1 MAKAKV
7 IFSLEALEI
16 VIDCSTEEKMRDI
29 CQRCATKMET
39 NLETLSFL
47 YGEKPVNFELSFE
60 DQANSQD
67 KKTNEMKVKVSKK
80 KDEGFIC
87 PKCGEKVELNP
98 KALDYL
104 ISSNKDI
111 IDNIT
116 GTNIIAE
123 NILNDNSTIYLN
135 ARIKNIKIILTSI
148 NEDIKK
154 NNEILKNLMNAQ
166 INTNNEADINN
177 QIDTNIFKDKNIIKG
192 ELDIEFNDIKKGIS
206 LFQYEDN
213 FGIDVYLNNKKVN
226 MIKDL
231 DDNWKID
238 YNFINTGKYLFC
250 IVFNEIVSDMEG
262 FFGNCP
268 NLISLDLSNFDA
280 SNVSTMRIIF
290 NKCKRLKEI
299 KGLDKLNTSNINDME
314 GMFQDCAELESLDLS
329 NVDTSNVTNMAFL
342 FNNCNNL
349 KEIKGLNNFITN
361 KVTDIQSMF
370 QSCFKLEYIDLSNF
384 DTSNVT
390 IMDEH
395 IRQNFLYFKL
405 T

>member
-135 ARIKNIKIILTSI
+135 SRIKNIKIILTSI

-154 NNEILKNLMNAQ
+154 NNEILKNLMNA
-166 INTNNEADINN
+166 
-177 QIDTNIFKDKNIIKG
+177 
-192 ELDIEFNDIKKGIS
+192 
-206 LFQYEDN
+206 
-213 FGIDVYLNNKKVN
+213 
-226 MIKDL
+226 
-231 DDNWKID
+231 
-238 YNFINTGKYLFC
+238 
-250 IVFNEIVSDMEG
+250 
-262 FFGNCP
+262 
-268 NLISLDLSNFDA
+268 
-280 SNVSTMRIIF
+280 
-290 NKCKRLKEI
+290 
-299 KGLDKLNTSNINDME
+299 
-314 GMFQDCAELESLDLS
+314 
-329 NVDTSNVTNMAFL
+329 
-342 FNNCNNL
+342 
-349 KEIKGLNNFITN
+349 
-361 KVTDIQSMF
+361 
-370 QSCFKLEYIDLSNF
+370 
-384 DTSNVT
+384 
-390 IMDEH
+390 
-395 IRQNFLYFKL
+395 
-405 T
+405 

>member
-87 PKCGEKVELNP
+87 QKCGEKVELNP

-192 ELDIEFNDIKKGIS
+192 ELDIEFNDIKK
-206 LFQYEDN
+206 
-213 FGIDVYLNNKKVN
+213 
-226 MIKDL
+226 
-231 DDNWKID
+231 
-238 YNFINTGKYLFC
+238 
-250 IVFNEIVSDMEG
+250 
-262 FFGNCP
+262 
-268 NLISLDLSNFDA
+268 
-280 SNVSTMRIIF
+280 
-290 NKCKRLKEI
+290 
-299 KGLDKLNTSNINDME
+299 
-314 GMFQDCAELESLDLS
+314 
-329 NVDTSNVTNMAFL
+329 
-342 FNNCNNL
+342 
-349 KEIKGLNNFITN
+349 
-361 KVTDIQSMF
+361 
-370 QSCFKLEYIDLSNF
+370 
-384 DTSNVT
+384 
-390 IMDEH
+390 
-395 IRQNFLYFKL
+395 
-405 T
+405 